1 MHVYLVDD
9 DPDLLASLAIILRRA
24 GHDVQTL
31 GTGRSFVSVA
41 GDLSPGCVLLDLCLP
56 DTNGLQVQA
65 RLNEL
70 DSPHAVVLLTGVG
83 DVPDAV
89 AAMRAGALNFLRKPF
104 AQTDLEAALTD
115 AEASIEARKAAN
127 ERADRFSILK
137 TLTPRETDVLSGLAA
152 GKQSKI
158 IAYDLGLSIRTVEMH
173 RGNILKKL
181 GVPTT
186 GAALLLAQAGGLV
199 GSGLA

>member
-1 MHVYLVDD
+1 M
-9 DPDLLASLAIILRRA
+9 AFI
-24 GHDVQTL
+24 
-31 GTGRSFVSVA
+31 SVA
-41 GDLSPGCVLLDLCLP
+41 GVLSAGCVLLDLCLP
-56 DTNGLQVQA
+56 DVSGLQVQA
-65 RLNEL
+65 RLNEIGA
-70 DSPHAVVLLTGVG
+70 PHAVVLLTGFG

-104 AQTDLEAALTD
+104 APAELEAALAD
-115 AEASIEARKAAN
+115 AQKSIEERKAADD
-127 ERADRFSILK
+127 RADRFAILK
-137 TLTPRETDVLSGLAA
+137 TLTPRETDVLAGLAA

-158 IAYDLGLSIRTVEMH
+158 IAYDLGLSIRTVEMY